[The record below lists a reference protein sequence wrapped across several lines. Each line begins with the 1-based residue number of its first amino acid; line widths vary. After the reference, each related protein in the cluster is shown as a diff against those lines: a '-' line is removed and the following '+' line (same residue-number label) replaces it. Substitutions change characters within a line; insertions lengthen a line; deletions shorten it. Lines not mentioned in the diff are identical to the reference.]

1 MSRTAALSYAIGL
14 LLALPALVLLPVGRL
29 DGAAGTVFAV
39 FPRCCPGDR
48 GVFLMAGEPDDG
60 FGKEFV
66 EIK

>member
-39 FPRCCPGDR
+39 LVVVHGIAAF
-48 GVFLMAGEPDDG
+48 FLWRVNPMMDLE
-60 FGKEFV
+60 KSLL
-66 EIK
+66 KSNS